1 MFKKLNRMG
10 ISFAYLR
17 KTRLFINSEFD
28 KRLGIFNSFKFL
40 NFEIIFFKNYRET
53 LLDGKN
59 TLFRML

>member
-1 MFKKLNRMG
+1 MG